1 MPGQESIFY
10 SPQYVQQKR
19 ERTYLLIDPLM
30 PNWISTNKVG
40 SEIVR
45 MCDGRHTLDEIAGSI
60 SGRYGISLKEA
71 NKNCQVFFRG
81 LQEKGF
87 VSETPALKPSYP
99 GRSQTIAPGKLGE
112 LWIYTNNDCNLNC
125 LHCLVSAGKQKTSS
139 MSATQIKNLVD
150 QATGLGAHR
159 IYFTGG
165 EPFIREDILDL
176 IEYVTTRTQLV
187 ILSNG
192 TLLDHSISQKLGEI
206 SNNNL
211 IMQVS
216 LEGPNA
222 KVNNQIRGI
231 GSFEKAV
238 AGINEL
244 VRVGL
249 VPIVTTTVTKL
260 NADYVTETTSYL
272 ASLGVKDH
280 HILWLHPRGRGQK
293 NLKNLFVSPGQ
304 LTEIMRALFKNSQKL
319 GMLVDN
325 KESLK
330 ARIQA
335 RRGRKNDLCNSCFE
349 MLCVD
354 SNLQVYPC
362 ASLNGDTCF
371 ACGSLEEKTLEDIWL
386 NSPATKWIRDNSVQK
401 KVGCN
406 DCYLKFFCGGGC
418 FCQAYY
424 NYKVEKGFGCVM
436 APDPYCESYKDLL
449 EDLLWELAKP
459 DNPTNGKRNH
469 QPELYASM
477 DAELPACA
485 ISGTKVTNAAF
496 EVAGFHCACVL
507 GAE

>member
-1 MPGQESIFY
+1 M
-10 SPQYVQQKR
+10 
-19 ERTYLLIDPLM
+19 
-30 PNWISTNKVG
+30 
-40 SEIVR
+40 
-45 MCDGRHTLDEIAGSI
+45 
-60 SGRYGISLKEA
+60 SLA
-71 NKNCQVFFRG
+71 
-81 LQEKGF
+81 
-87 VSETPALKPSYP
+87 
-99 GRSQTIAPGKLGE
+99 
-112 LWIYTNNDCNLNC
+112 
-125 LHCLVSAGKQKTSS
+125 
-139 MSATQIKNLVD
+139 QIKNLVD
-150 QATGLGAHR
+150 QATGLGAQR

-165 EPFIREDILDL
+165 EPFLREDILDL
-176 IEYVTTRTQLV
+176 IEYVTAGTQLV

-192 TLLDHSISQKLGEI
+192 TLINANISQKLGEI

-222 KVNNQIRGI
+222 KVNDQIRGT
-231 GSFEKAV
+231 GSFKKAI

-280 HILWLHPRGRGQK
+280 HILWLHPRGRGQT
-293 NLKNLFVSPGQ
+293 NLKNLSVSPGQ
-304 LTEIMRALFKNSQKL
+304 LTEIMRALFKNSQEL
-319 GMLVDN
+319 GMQVDN

-330 ARIQA
+330 VRVQA

-354 SNLQVYPC
+354 SDLQVYPC
-362 ASLNGDTCF
+362 ASLNGDDRF
-371 ACGSLEEKTLEDIWL
+371 SCGSLENRTLEQVWL
-386 NSPATKWIRDNSVQK
+386 DSPVAQWIRDNSVQK

-424 NYKVEKGFGCVM
+424 NYKVEKGFGCIM

-449 EDLLWELAKP
+449 EDLLWELAKV
-459 DNPTNGKRNH
+459 NNTANGNGNR

-485 ISGTKVTNAAF
+485 VSGIKVTDAAF

-507 GAE
+507 GVE